1 MSPHLRLRFAL
12 PLVLTAM
19 GCAPGPYQRAGNPAD
34 VGSALARSR
43 PPAAR
48 PTNAQGRYLAF
59 LVLGG
64 AAGPRLAA
72 YDLGTQKRL
81 WTQPAEVTSRIA
93 VGTQVLVHG
102 IRPTDGTGGN
112 SIIVG
117 RDIATGSVL
126 WQYALRGNQ
135 RSFGYAIDGEALF
148 VVVQN
153 VGSTA
158 RTTTGEVV
166 ALDARTGAER
176 WRHPLPSG
184 RVAGPAARGG
194 VVAVP
199 IESQYVFLLDAG
211 SGAELAQVLS
221 TQEAATFVRALP
233 EGLFYGSRGLFLMA
247 PSTSRGS
254 REAPGYLRARLPAF
268 VRPFYWYDMYR
279 PEQVDYSA
287 IDRNRIL
294 WRASVDGDRARF
306 RDDLA
311 IVHDYRFFFGFD
323 AGSGALR
330 WANHL
335 ATDAVGSADTG
346 NTVVFATAGGELGAF
361 DATTGARSYQAM
373 LPGEVV
379 RAATF
384 DAEGF
389 APVASAPAPAVV
401 PTLIDIIADPDKRF
415 PELKV
420 FVIEELGRQPGN
432 EVSPK
437 LLEVLTRE
445 GLPPL
450 AYQKAGE
457 ALVGRRDATS
467 AETLAAALRLRADYA
482 EARQAPPVELL
493 AKAVAALGPNGRP
506 AAPELVANLR
516 LPETSSAG
524 RGPDR
529 PRPGGDR
536 APRTWACRRCATS
549 SRCTAPIRPSTVTRP
564 RWSRPPRHC
573 SSWAAQAIASS
584 CCSSRRSRARRRGSA
599 LTCIA
604 PWAKPRRRSWSA
616 PLRERGAAKI
626 NRRRLQGARLR

>member
-1 MSPHLRLRFAL
+1 M
-12 PLVLTAM
+12 
-19 GCAPGPYQRAGNPAD
+19 
-34 VGSALARSR
+34 
-43 PPAAR
+43 
-48 PTNAQGRYLAF
+48 
-59 LVLGG
+59 LGG

-102 IRPTDGTGGN
+102 IRPSDGAGGN

-135 RSFGYAIDGEALF
+135 RNLGYAVDGDAVF

-153 VGSTA
+153 VGATA

-166 ALDARTGAER
+166 ALDARTGTQR

-199 IESQYVFLLDAG
+199 IESQYVFLLDAA

-233 EGLFYGSRGLFLMA
+233 EGLFFGSRGLFLMA

-268 VRPFYWYDMYR
+268 VRPIYWYDMYR

-346 NTVVFATAGGELGAF
+346 STVVFATAGGELGAF
-361 DATTGARSYQAM
+361 DATTGARSYTAM

-389 APVASAPAPAVV
+389 APVASTPAPAVV
-401 PTLIDIIADPDKRF
+401 QTLIDIIADPDKRF

-467 AETLAAALRLRADYA
+467 ADTLASALRLRADYA
-482 EARQAPPVELL
+482 EARNAPPVELL
-493 AKAVAALGPNGRP
+493 AKAVAALGPSGRP

-516 LPETSSAG
+516 LPETSAAASAQIARALAAIG
-524 RGPDR
+524 ASDLGVPALRDFLTMYRADPAFEGDPTALIAAAEALLKL
-529 PRPGGDR
+529 GGAGDR
-536 APRTWACRRCATS
+536 ALLLFVSAEPRTAPGLRAHLHRALGE
-549 SRCTAPIRPSTVTRP
+549 TAPPKLV
-564 RWSRPPRHC
+564 
-573 SSWAAQAIASS
+573 
-584 CCSSRRSRARRRGSA
+584 
-599 LTCIA
+599 
-604 PWAKPRRRSWSA
+604 
-616 PLRERGAAKI
+616 GAAP
-626 NRRRLQGARLR
+626 